1 MPPIVATLATNEC
14 YDDLKLFLS
23 SLSLWYSKADAPT
36 VYIYA
41 DSQVAEKII
50 AEEYHM
56 HIVFC
61 QRLDDYSGLTRQ
73 EMEAVSRPNNT
84 TLWYEFQMEKLNLL
98 DWVFESDAETATRD
112 GVFYLDSD
120 ICFFGPLPTP
130 PPTMTVGLSPHYIR
144 PRDEARFGR
153 YNGGFLWFK
162 EQRAVK
168 AWRDA
173 CPNSRFHEQAAI
185 ECFDEAS
192 WSDKV
197 YMFPPQVNYGWWR
210 MFQGSYTAS
219 ELQAKWSAAA
229 TIIVDGQPLQSI
241 HTHFYKPG
249 ERATLLFNEFVI
261 KKLKAISTPQ
271 AKKLLQLIKFE

>member
-1 MPPIVATLATNEC
+1 
-14 YDDLKLFLS
+14 
-23 SLSLWYSKADAPT
+23 
-36 VYIYA
+36 
-41 DSQVAEKII
+41 
-50 AEEYHM
+50 
-56 HIVFC
+56 
-61 QRLDDYSGLTRQ
+61 
-73 EMEAVSRPNNT
+73 
-84 TLWYEFQMEKLNLL
+84 MEKLNLL